1 MDLSSIHL
9 VRARCPRTGGDY
21 FAAHEGFVAVL
32 PEDGLLHHS
41 RARFAVRQ
49 FPDAASADEFAQD
62 YALSHPGRF
71 TRIEA
76 EPASPE
82 FIAAIPSLETDR
94 AVLVQNLTRLV
105 PAVLDAFDFERV
117 AKAMAALD
125 WKCAG
130 DDVTPTTAQ
139 LRKMAEGLLLSA
151 VDDDGASVST
161 SGGFRAWAFGEKLY
175 LQFVIETAFA
185 EPGRASRL

>member
-1 MDLSSIHL
+1 MATSSIHL
-9 VRARCPRTGGDY
+9 VRARCPKTGGDY
-21 FAAHEGFVAVL
+21 FAAHEGFVAFL
-32 PEDGLLHHS
+32 SEDGPLHRS

-49 FPDAASADEFAQD
+49 FPDAASAAQFAQD

-76 EPASPE
+76 EPASSE

-94 AVLVQNLTRLV
+94 SVLVQKLTSLV
-105 PAVLDAFDFERV
+105 PAVLDAFDFNRV

-125 WKCAG
+125 WKYAG
-130 DDVTPTTAQ
+130 DSVTPTTEQ
-139 LRKMAEGLLLSA
+139 LRKMAEGLILSA
-151 VDDDGASVST
+151 VEDDSSSESS
-161 SGGFRAWAFGEKLY
+161 SGGFRAWAFGENLY